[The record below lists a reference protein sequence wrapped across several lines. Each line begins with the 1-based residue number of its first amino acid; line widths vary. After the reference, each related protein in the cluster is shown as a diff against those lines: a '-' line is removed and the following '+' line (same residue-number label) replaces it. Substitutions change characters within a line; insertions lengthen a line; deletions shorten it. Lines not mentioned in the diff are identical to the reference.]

1 MASTIKSGNNNNF
14 NVFSTNSSVFDSSLS
29 NNFKLNI
36 KEKED
41 DIVFVNDNTSVYQNL
56 SIDELKQQLNELE
69 KKSNFNSLKGLDNTQ
84 VEADIKLIRRIYE
97 DKGNQIISIRS
108 LDEKISDI
116 DAKIQTCVD
125 NNDKVIAEDLKNKK
139 KSYEFLKSI
148 INKTTKTYF
157 SYEEIINDISTDVL
171 TVCYNNN
178 DLIFNEELFKEKYK
192 GYEISDFYN
201 LLIDNPSATED
212 PLLLFKAQKYV
223 YGNSIETIN
232 NEFNEKKKY
241 LQSEFLS
248 IDSTSIDSSNSN
260 FMMLALLSKIDS
272 SYNDISLQELDDIS
286 YTVNDDYK
294 MYLSQYQQYIPF
306 LSDEEIKK
314 IFKLSKKSTQSVN
327 DYIFTELNITE
338 RVAKGTDVFYDNES
352 RIKSIQ
358 TLVANE
364 YKEKYNYVF
373 PEEDYK
379 KNYQNYSIAMQT
391 EFQVESNYNFQML
404 QNEDFTTYLKSEDI
418 QNILN
423 KEHKKVENID
433 KYAENYD
440 KIAYYLSD
448 DEKKVYYYRL
458 KKYGENN
465 AKKYLSFLKSAVRM
479 RAGQEEAQ
487 KRLEIFK
494 TGEDEQGNPIYDF
507 SKYYTVGST
516 AILTAMG
523 FDDGVENFFVGLKN
537 CFYADKEQTCFDYEK
552 MFIMEALTSDKNK
565 DSFFGQE
572 LAYEFGTSMGN
583 MAPVIITSM
592 ALQAVPF
599 IGQTAVPGLV
609 STIGMGASSF
619 GNNKHDLYLQGYD
632 GYKMY
637 MRAAMGAMS
646 EVALEKFLGTIPGIS
661 VVNKTAEA
669 SAVGADKNLVK
680 FLKYILLNSA
690 KEGIEESSQVIVD
703 SFMDSILLGNEFSID
718 FEELVKSGVL
728 GALSGGITN
737 ATTIGISKL
746 PVNINGMK
754 CSLETAL
761 IDKFAITNDRLLDL
775 HYKTALAEVMTLCD
789 ENTRT
794 SESIEKAANVME
806 KAGFKDVADNIRT
819 IDIINNKNSETNN
832 SVSQN
837 FNESNSSVKIDE
849 NIEVLEVG
857 NNIADNKNNN
867 IENANAEVSIE
878 TIQTNI
884 NNADSN
890 EISDFLAN
898 NKIDKVL
905 EVVSNMSES
914 EINAMVSKIPL
925 NSYYEFYK
933 KLGSSDIFTKLT
945 PENLNHVTKLLYLS
959 PKTFKLMSLNENF
972 IEAIVKGDS
981 SNIDTI
987 MHADGIVEL
996 QTKLKEKMKSVN
1008 NQDVSL
1014 NDEIEI
1020 PKLDKVKYYNEE
1032 ITVENVVK
1040 TIDFD
1045 NFKLNNV
1052 KKISDNDFKSES
1064 ELCQSC
1070 DISELFDDTKKIKK
1084 IKIGNY
1090 ELQLT
1095 NPELIDVWLNKNLKY
1110 EALDSTGKVKD
1121 FGALMYYLKKYF
1133 EINYD
1138 ISLKENFYDSSFET
1152 INKEYVDLFET
1163 VNKVMNKDMSVTK
1176 DILDIVAN
1184 RGNENGSINKN
1195 DFTFTL
1201 DLQKMSRII
1210 SLMRGLDNFYNS
1222 QFLSDMSYKDKVLLF
1237 KFMKSGVINTYLNM
1251 NTGELK
1257 ALGVY
1262 QSNDYKDFNEYLDIK
1277 KSNPYIDMEKFD
1289 IFLSALMDK
1298 SLLKEP
1304 SVFQRATTKDE
1315 FGGIPIE
1322 QIEGKIIT
1330 QNRYKSSCIASY
1342 DSIGTAVGGM
1352 GIGADR
1358 KSIPVK
1364 IDYVCPEGTKCVNLG
1379 MIQAIETN
1387 DGNLEQEALIGKN
1400 QKIRYDK
1407 VKKVVNSI
1415 GKDTYVVLATIIPDG
1430 VDENISIKDIVDS
1443 DTYDIIRKQYGIDVD
1458 EKKSN
1463 IDFLQPEYKFKDALL
1478 TEIKK
1483 ACQSKYVNLDISS
1496 VSDISEVSN
1505 ALVKIFNESTDP
1517 KGFYYSLVSLTG
1529 ENFSDC
1535 NVKSWLLSEV
1545 IDKSEPIRKIILD
1558 ETKTQVSDM
1567 LYNVFDL
1574 KDNFMQEELT
1584 NYLMG
1589 YNFVKDGINF
1599 NYDWKKFVDK
1609 ISFLI
1614 KEKVNSMA
1622 QNKEFILWSKF
1633 GDEDHFKLDEK
1644 YTTIQNATIGE
1655 GFTNIDLVFPN
1666 WNQSSLLLPQL
1677 EKFWMYLSESFVDSC
1692 LSAINPNTGKNYE
1705 SIRFVTSQ
1713 DKNID
1718 SCFGNIFQT
1727 VELPLLVKDGRI
1739 KNIIFTIMNP
1749 ENMAIKM
1756 EHKIDISDLIEKY
1769 SDFLKQSENNISLKQ
1784 LLFDEFKEK
1793 VKNIMLTNEK

>member
-56 SIDELKQQLNELE
+56 SIDELKQQLTELE

-116 DAKIQTCVD
+116 DEKIQTYVD
-125 NNDKVIAEDLKNKK
+125 NNDKVKAEDLKNKK

-148 INKTTKTYF
+148 INKTNKTYF
-157 SYEEIINDISTDVL
+157 SYEELINDISTDVL
-171 TVCYNNN
+171 TICYDNN
-178 DLIFNEELFKEKYK
+178 DFIFDENLFKEKYK
-192 GYEISDFYN
+192 DYEIGDFYN
-201 LLIDNPSATED
+201 LLIDNPSATDD

-223 YGNSIETIN
+223 YANNIEIIN
-232 NEFNEKKKY
+232 KEHNEKKKY
-241 LQSEFLS
+241 LQSEYLS
-248 IDSTSIDSSNSN
+248 IDSSSIDSSKSN

-272 SYNDISLQELDDIS
+272 SYNDISLQELKDVP

-294 MYLSQYQQYIPF
+294 MYLSQYQQYISF

-314 IFKLSKKSTQSVN
+314 IFELSKKDSQSVN
-327 DYIFTELNITE
+327 DYIFLELNITE

-448 DEKKVYYYRL
+448 DEKRVYYYRL

-552 MFIMEALTSDKNK
+552 MFIMEALTSDKK
-565 DSFFGQE
+565 KGSFFGQE

-703 SFMDSILLGNEFSID
+703 SLMDSILLGNEFSID
-718 FEELVKSGVL
+718 FEELVKSGIL

-746 PVNINGMK
+746 PININGMK
-754 CSLETAL
+754 CTLETAL
-761 IDKFAITNDRLLDL
+761 IDKFGVTNDRLLDL

-794 SESIEKAANVME
+794 PESIEKAANVME

-1020 PKLDKVKYYNEE
+1020 PKLS
-1032 ITVENVVK
+1032 ITDFSGDISQSDLK
-1040 TIDFD
+1040 TILLNIDSKSSNKIISNIDTDVIRSVTDSMSVDEIIKIFD
-1045 NFKLNNV
+1045 NGYDIDEVLSVEKFV
-1052 KKISDNDFKSES
+1052 DISDNLDIKY
-1064 ELCQSC
+1064 
-1070 DISELFDDTKKIKK
+1070 ISE
-1084 IKIGNY
+1084 
-1090 ELQLT
+1090 
-1095 NPELIDVWLNKNLKY
+1095 
-1110 EALDSTGKVKD
+1110 
-1121 FGALMYYLKKYF
+1121 YLKKALKHMDHSDRYLVLLGIIEKNCNKLDLDTLKFLINTATFDGVTATIMENLTDENLFTLAQQTNLQYFFKPSIWNPNDVKLCKKLYDFYNSRGEDCSKLADFIYVANVYSKSGVVLDVNVQKDNSGYKIIRSDGSRF
-1133 EINYD
+1133 EI
-1138 ISLKENFYDSSFET
+1138 SLVKKHNIKNEFVYEYLYKDSLSKTTSTLFSGINIDNFLTTNNTKNIFANDFLSVDNIEN
-1152 INKEYVDLFET
+1152 
-1163 VNKVMNKDMSVTK
+1163 
-1176 DILDIVAN
+1176 
-1184 RGNENGSINKN
+1184 SINKN
-1195 DFTFTL
+1195 YGFLDGCLTKDGNYVNNLDTL
-1201 DLQKMSRII
+1201 LFDNFFAMNYENIFKSAFFDSDSLVIEKFLEPFSKHFKENNMDEINLLKTYIRLKQENPDLKLIVTPSDLASRWIWSDKRII
-1210 SLMRGLDNFYNS
+1210 LDNEFIQLHDTGTLAHES
-1222 QFLSDMSYKDKVLLF
+1222 GHLLF
-1237 KFMKSGVINTYLNM
+1237 
-1251 NTGELK
+1251 
-1257 ALGVY
+1257 
-1262 QSNDYKDFNEYLDIK
+1262 
-1277 KSNPYIDMEKFD
+1277 
-1289 IFLSALMDK
+1289 
-1298 SLLKEP
+1298 
-1304 SVFQRATTKDE
+1304 
-1315 FGGIPIE
+1315 
-1322 QIEGKIIT
+1322 
-1330 QNRYKSSCIASY
+1330 
-1342 DSIGTAVGGM
+1342 
-1352 GIGADR
+1352 
-1358 KSIPVK
+1358 
-1364 IDYVCPEGTKCVNLG
+1364 
-1379 MIQAIETN
+1379 
-1387 DGNLEQEALIGKN
+1387 
-1400 QKIRYDK
+1400 
-1407 VKKVVNSI
+1407 
-1415 GKDTYVVLATIIPDG
+1415 
-1430 VDENISIKDIVDS
+1430 
-1443 DTYDIIRKQYGIDVD
+1443 
-1458 EKKSN
+1458 
-1463 IDFLQPEYKFKDALL
+1463 
-1478 TEIKK
+1478 
-1483 ACQSKYVNLDISS
+1483 
-1496 VSDISEVSN
+1496 
-1505 ALVKIFNESTDP
+1505 
-1517 KGFYYSLVSLTG
+1517 SLVSNEFIDDNIYNKLINKTQLLATKNKKIMEKYIKTVEKTVNKLTKKNVNTINKQIELFKIAFQQEKG
-1529 ENFSDC
+1529 IRDVFNSYRKLYSDEYAKIRNSIYRLDFSEATAISDMYCGMFLGTGINNDGKNIFYNYSHKYNYYNTIYENGVIRKRTQSEINNIQFHEMIAHYIKLKRLGKNDSI
-1535 NVKSWLLSEV
+1535 KLLS
-1545 IDKSEPIRKIILD
+1545 D
-1558 ETKTQVSDM
+1558 
-1567 LYNVFDL
+1567 VFG
-1574 KDNFMQEELT
+1574 KD
-1584 NYLMG
+1584 Y
-1589 YNFVKDGINF
+1589 
-1599 NYDWKKFVDK
+1599 
-1609 ISFLI
+1609 ISFL
-1614 KEKVNSMA
+1614 ENYY
-1622 QNKEFILWSKF
+1622 Q
-1633 GDEDHFKLDEK
+1633 
-1644 YTTIQNATIGE
+1644 
-1655 GFTNIDLVFPN
+1655 
-1666 WNQSSLLLPQL
+1666 
-1677 EKFWMYLSESFVDSC
+1677 SFV
-1692 LSAINPNTGKNYE
+1692 NYA
-1705 SIRFVTSQ
+1705 
-1713 DKNID
+1713 K
-1718 SCFGNIFQT
+1718 
-1727 VELPLLVKDGRI
+1727 K
-1739 KNIIFTIMNP
+1739 
-1749 ENMAIKM
+1749 
-1756 EHKIDISDLIEKY
+1756 
-1769 SDFLKQSENNISLKQ
+1769 
-1784 LLFDEFKEK
+1784 
-1793 VKNIMLTNEK
+1793 

>member
-56 SIDELKQQLNELE
+56 SIDELKQQLTELE

-116 DAKIQTCVD
+116 DEKIQTYVD
-125 NNDKVIAEDLKNKK
+125 NNDKVKAEDLKNKK

-157 SYEEIINDISTDVL
+157 TYEEIINDISTDVL

-212 PLLLFKAQKYV
+212 PLLLFKAQKFV
-223 YGNSIETIN
+223 YGNNIETIN
-232 NEFNEKKKY
+232 NEFNEKKKN

-314 IFKLSKKSTQSVN
+314 IFELSKKDTQSVN

-358 TLVANE
+358 SLVANE

-379 KNYQNYSIAMQT
+379 NNYQNYSIAMQT

-433 KYAENYD
+433 KYTENYD

-448 DEKKVYYYRL
+448 EEKKVYYYRL

-552 MFIMEALTSDKNK
+552 MFIMETLNRDGKI
-565 DSFFGQE
+565 GQQM
-572 LAYEFGTSMGN
+572 AYEFGSSMGN
-583 MAPVIITSM
+583 MAPVIIVSM
-592 ALQAVPF
+592 ALQAIPF
-599 IGQTAVPGLV
+599 IGQTTAPGLV

-619 GNNKHDLYLQGYD
+619 GNNKHDLYVQGYD

-637 MRAAMGAMS
+637 MRAALGAMS

-669 SAVGADKNLVK
+669 TAVGADKNLVK

-703 SFMDSILLGNEFSID
+703 SLMDSILLGNEFSID
-718 FEELVKSGVL
+718 FEELVKSGIL

-746 PVNINGMK
+746 PININGMK
-754 CSLETAL
+754 CTLETAL
-761 IDKFAITNDRLLDL
+761 IDKFGITNDRLLDL

-890 EISDFLAN
+890 EIS
-898 NKIDKVL
+898 
-905 EVVSNMSES
+905 
-914 EINAMVSKIPL
+914 EI
-925 NSYYEFYK
+925 
-933 KLGSSDIFTKLT
+933 
-945 PENLNHVTKLLYLS
+945 
-959 PKTFKLMSLNENF
+959 
-972 IEAIVKGDS
+972 
-981 SNIDTI
+981 
-987 MHADGIVEL
+987 
-996 QTKLKEKMKSVN
+996 KEKMKSVN
-1008 NQDVSL
+1008 NQDMSV

-1020 PKLDKVKYYNEE
+1020 PKLSITDFSGDISQSDLKAILLGIDSNSSNKIISNIDTDVIRSVTDSMSVDEIIKIFDNGYDIDKVLS
-1032 ITVENVVK
+1032 VEKFV
-1040 TIDFD
+1040 D
-1045 NFKLNNV
+1045 
-1052 KKISDNDFKSES
+1052 ISDNLNIEY
-1064 ELCQSC
+1064 
-1070 DISELFDDTKKIKK
+1070 ISK
-1084 IKIGNY
+1084 
-1090 ELQLT
+1090 
-1095 NPELIDVWLNKNLKY
+1095 
-1110 EALDSTGKVKD
+1110 
-1121 FGALMYYLKKYF
+1121 YLKEAQKYIGYYSNYSNLYSIIEKNCNKLDLDTLKFLINKGTSNGVTEIIMRNLTDENLFNLAQQTNLQDFFKPVLRPDPNDIKVCKKLYDFYNSRGEDCSKLADFIHVANVYSKSGVVLDVNVQKDNSGYKIIRSDGSRF
-1133 EINYD
+1133 EI
-1138 ISLKENFYDSSFET
+1138 SLVKKHNINNEFVYEYLYKDSLSKT
-1152 INKEYVDLFET
+1152 TSTLFS
-1163 VNKVMNKDMSVTK
+1163 VMNIDNFLTTNNTK
-1176 DILDIVAN
+1176 SIFAN
-1184 RGNENGSINKN
+1184 DFLSIDNVENSINKN
-1195 DFTFTL
+1195 CGFLDGCLTKDGNYVNNLDTHLFDTFFEMNYENIFRSAFFDSDSLVVEKFLEPFSKHFKENNMDEINLLKTYVRLKHENPDLKLIANPNNYQASYWSLYDKRIVLNNKFLQLRDAGTL
-1201 DLQKMSRII
+1201 AHES
-1210 SLMRGLDNFYNS
+1210 GH
-1222 QFLSDMSYKDKVLLF
+1222 LLF
-1237 KFMKSGVINTYLNM
+1237 SLVSKEFIDNNIYNKLINKT
-1251 NTGELK
+1251 
-1257 ALGVY
+1257 
-1262 QSNDYKDFNEYLDIK
+1262 Q
-1277 KSNPYIDMEKFD
+1277 
-1289 IFLSALMDK
+1289 
-1298 SLLKEP
+1298 LL
-1304 SVFQRATTKDE
+1304 AT
-1315 FGGIPIE
+1315 
-1322 QIEGKIIT
+1322 
-1330 QNRYKSSCIASY
+1330 
-1342 DSIGTAVGGM
+1342 
-1352 GIGADR
+1352 
-1358 KSIPVK
+1358 
-1364 IDYVCPEGTKCVNLG
+1364 
-1379 MIQAIETN
+1379 
-1387 DGNLEQEALIGKN
+1387 KN
-1400 QKIRYDK
+1400 QKIMEKYL
-1407 VKKVVNSI
+1407 KKVNKTIDKLANKNVNTITKRKELFKIAFQQGKGIVDVFNLYRKLYSDEYVKTYDSI
-1415 GKDTYVVLATIIPDG
+1415 LRLDFPETTAIGDMYDSVFLGNRENNAGKKIFFIFGHSYSYYNTIVDNGVRKKRTQASINNRQFHEMIANYILLKRLGKNDSIKLLSDVFGKDY
-1430 VDENISIKDIVDS
+1430 
-1443 DTYDIIRKQYGIDVD
+1443 
-1458 EKKSN
+1458 
-1463 IDFLQPEYKFKDALL
+1463 
-1478 TEIKK
+1478 
-1483 ACQSKYVNLDISS
+1483 
-1496 VSDISEVSN
+1496 
-1505 ALVKIFNESTDP
+1505 
-1517 KGFYYSLVSLTG
+1517 
-1529 ENFSDC
+1529 
-1535 NVKSWLLSEV
+1535 
-1545 IDKSEPIRKIILD
+1545 
-1558 ETKTQVSDM
+1558 
-1567 LYNVFDL
+1567 
-1574 KDNFMQEELT
+1574 
-1584 NYLMG
+1584 
-1589 YNFVKDGINF
+1589 
-1599 NYDWKKFVDK
+1599 
-1609 ISFLI
+1609 ISFL
-1614 KEKVNSMA
+1614 ENYY
-1622 QNKEFILWSKF
+1622 Q
-1633 GDEDHFKLDEK
+1633 
-1644 YTTIQNATIGE
+1644 
-1655 GFTNIDLVFPN
+1655 
-1666 WNQSSLLLPQL
+1666 
-1677 EKFWMYLSESFVDSC
+1677 SFV
-1692 LSAINPNTGKNYE
+1692 NYA
-1705 SIRFVTSQ
+1705 
-1713 DKNID
+1713 K
-1718 SCFGNIFQT
+1718 
-1727 VELPLLVKDGRI
+1727 K
-1739 KNIIFTIMNP
+1739 
-1749 ENMAIKM
+1749 
-1756 EHKIDISDLIEKY
+1756 
-1769 SDFLKQSENNISLKQ
+1769 
-1784 LLFDEFKEK
+1784 
-1793 VKNIMLTNEK
+1793 